1 MHNTQAMCEG
11 FKCKKG
17 ANSEYGQCC
26 CCRILFNE
34 LDFINVPSLL
44 SSLCAK
50 NGIPVQ
56 FLPKFS
62 PELNPIEQCWGY
74 AKWKYHETPPSLSID
89 DLVKNALN
97 SLDLVPLESICR
109 SVNEAF
115 LSLTLPDVS
124 SRFRNR
130 SLHYED
136 SYRKGLNGSQAAWAS
151 CKYQSHCTLPAD
163 ATKEMIEELMRS
175 KNVSQS
181 IM

>member
-1 MHNTQAMCEG
+1 V
-11 FKCKKG
+11 
-17 ANSEYGQCC
+17 
-26 CCRILFNE
+26 
-34 LDFINVPSLL
+34 NVPSLL
-44 SSLCAK
+44 STLCHN
-50 NGIPVQ
+50 NGVKAI

-74 AKWKYHETPPSLSID
+74 AKQKYCETPPSLSID

-97 SLDLVPLESICR
+97 SLDSVPLESICR

-130 SLHYED
+130 SLCYED

-151 CKYQSHCTLPAD
+151 CKYQSHCTLPTN